1 MKVRYL
7 KCTASYILAFLLA
20 LVLMTLLNS
29 DKITELYKINLGND
43 ISKVSR
49 FDKSINTNKIIKN
62 NNIDS
67 YTECALLSTG
77 VINNHN
83 DANDFIKTI
92 RSPSILGCEDLNKFL
107 MFEIYPAEKLG
118 NTNNGFVN
126 YDRFWHG
133 YTILS
138 KPLILLGG
146 IRLLNIINVFLT
158 FLATLIFLFFSIK
171 KLGFKSLYIILPFL
185 IYVNISIV
193 FFISS
198 SLPLVL
204 IFIATSIMLKYNFC
218 ITKCG
223 RIHLFFY
230 GFFWYFFCFLVN
242 PVLISTIPACA
253 YLIFVDS
260 TKITTAYRIKTFL
273 YILLLPVI
281 GLLSSIT
288 AKILILKCFSIK
300 SDGGLKSSYYWIY
313 DVSFNQA
320 IDNLLVFTNFEMF
333 LLSLIILILFS
344 PSLKMDDVSVYLFLI
359 IVGATLA
366 YPYFLP
372 QHTIHSFSAG
382 SSFGIL
388 SVSLIFLR
396 AASGTFLRE
405 PIMGRFLKLH

>member
-77 VINNHN
+77 VINNHT

-92 RSPSILGCEDLNKFL
+92 RSPSILGCKDLNKFL

-185 IYVNISIV
+185 
-193 FFISS
+193 
-198 SLPLVL
+198 L
-204 IFIATSIMLKYNFC
+204 
-218 ITKCG
+218 
-223 RIHLFFY
+223 RHLL
-230 GFFWYFFCFLVN
+230 C
-242 PVLISTIPACA
+242 
-253 YLIFVDS
+253 
-260 TKITTAYRIKTFL
+260 
-273 YILLLPVI
+273 
-281 GLLSSIT
+281 
-288 AKILILKCFSIK
+288 
-300 SDGGLKSSYYWIY
+300 
-313 DVSFNQA
+313 
-320 IDNLLVFTNFEMF
+320 
-333 LLSLIILILFS
+333 
-344 PSLKMDDVSVYLFLI
+344 
-359 IVGATLA
+359 
-366 YPYFLP
+366 
-372 QHTIHSFSAG
+372 
-382 SSFGIL
+382 
-388 SVSLIFLR
+388 
-396 AASGTFLRE
+396 
-405 PIMGRFLKLH
+405 